1 MQDANFNAL
10 AGLDCF
16 CLGDHSIMSH
26 SLDKLEKIFQ
36 SYL

>member
-1 MQDANFNAL
+1 MQDANYNAL

-16 CLGDHSIMSH
+16 CLGDPAIMSL
-26 SLDKLEKIFQ
+26 SLGKLERIFS